1 MTDAP
6 RRVTRVAAYA
16 LCVEDG
22 ALLLSRIAPGAT
34 ASSDGM
40 WTLPGGGIEFGED
53 PRDGALRELTEEPGL
68 VGEIVELAGVDSWAG
83 HFVMP
88 DDGLPTDFH
97 AIRIIYRVRVTGGEL
112 RDEVGGSSDTCA
124 WVPAADLFSLPLV
137 ELAWT
142 GARLAGLPGPA
153 DATGERA
160 DASV

>member
-1 MTDAP
+1 VTDAP

-16 LCVEDG
+16 LCVDG
-22 ALLLSRIAPGAT
+22 DAILLSRIAQGAT

-53 PRDGALRELTEEPGL
+53 PPDGALRELEEETGL
-68 VGEIVELAGVDSWAG
+68 RGEILELAGVDSWAG
-83 HFVMP
+83 HFVDP
-88 DDGLPTDFH
+88 SDGIPTDFH
-97 AIRIIYRVRVTGGEL
+97 AIRILYRVAILGGEL

-124 WVPAADLFSLPLV
+124 WIVASELASLPLV

-142 GARLAGLPGPA
+142 GARLAGLADGPP
-153 DATGERA
+153 